1 MEHMGIMNDPALKEV
16 NEYPDLDYTP
26 NYPWVG
32 AVNESNQLTNYTSR
46 EKFDEYP
53 VQAVGS
59 RQNEPWHGSEE
70 NLGALGQSE
79 SSEDAIQSL
88 ESQRRR
94 SDDAE
99 NSFDDP
105 DFELSD
111 KTSMY
116 A

>member
-1 MEHMGIMNDPALKEV
+1 MEHMGTLNDHALKEV

-32 AVNESNQLTNYTSR
+32 AVNELDRLTNYASQDIY
-46 EKFDEYP
+46 DEYP
-53 VQAVGS
+53 LQAVGS
-59 RQNEPWHGSEE
+59 RQNELWHGNEE

-79 SSEDAIQSL
+79 SSEDASQS
-88 ESQRRR
+88 SKSRRCR
-94 SDDAE
+94 SDDAD

-111 KTSMY
+111 KNSMY